1 VAALDRRAPANQPA
15 ETIQPPPPMTPTVV
29 LKALAVGSLAGVIAA
44 LCGVGGGVVMVPAF
58 VMLLGLS
65 QKHAV
70 ATSLMAMIPTA
81 IVTSLKN
88 QAVFGAAVGGGAGG
102 RLGDWKLALL
112 AGLGGSLMGWFAAD
126 WMRQWSDEKLVRF
139 FGVILVLMGMRM
151 LVWGKA

>member
-1 VAALDRRAPANQPA
+1 
-15 ETIQPPPPMTPTVV
+15 MTPTVV

-65 QKHAV
+65 QKQAV

-88 QAVFGAAVGGGAGG
+88 QAVFGSAVQGGASD
-102 RLGDWKLALL
+102 RLGDWKIALL
-112 AGLGGSLMGWFAAD
+112 AGIGGSLMGWFAAD